1 MKDRRMKVRDI
12 TEIIGISVDRVHN
25 ILHKELEMENGF
37 MTMDAAI
44 ADHRSKTHAK
54 RYFAAVF
61 VDASK
66 RNSTRVWFVTLDE
79 TWIHYHTPESKQQ
92 SKQWTASGMYVKE
105 GENCFV
111 SQEDNFLGFPQNHLL

>member
-1 MKDRRMKVRDI
+1 
-12 TEIIGISVDRVHN
+12 
-25 ILHKELEMENGF
+25 

-92 SKQWTASGMYVKE
+92 SKQWTASGKCMSKKVKTVLSVKKII
-105 GENCFV
+105 FW
-111 SQEDNFLGFPQNHLL
+111 DFPRIIFFDYL

>member
-79 TWIHYHTPESKQQ
+79 TWTTTHPSQN
-92 SKQWTASGMYVKE
+92 SNRSSGQRLV
-105 GENCFV
+105 NV
-111 SQEDNFLGFPQNHLL
+111 RQRR